1 MEDGLST
8 ETTTLLGRDAGI
20 GAAFKPRRLGHTNM
34 RVGDLQQGIKF
45 YCDVVGFE
53 LVYTK
58 RAMTDVNKVVG
69 AFFSNGNT
77 YHDLAFFQ
85 RGTPGAL
92 DHTAI
97 ELSTEGDLLAG
108 YERATA
114 AGYSVKTADY
124 DVARSLYFKDPDGN
138 TVEIY
143 ADTTKD
149 WRRLRGDGRTVS
161 ASPEDWTP
169 GDPSRYTS
177 HEAHNYPVDPELVR
191 VPDSIFQTKRV
202 LYAALASHDAAAMQE
217 FYEKIVGLEAMTT
230 GENLVVLGGSA
241 GVPSLVL
248 YQVDESQ
255 PTGHHHTGYEVWDVE
270 AGRAKLAE
278 SAGDDVPVPLPQSD
292 DTLVALTNPDG
303 VLLTFFD
310 SSHADA
316 AGVTKM
322 AEKLLK
328 SS

>member
-1 MEDGLST
+1 MTT
-8 ETTTLLGRDAGI
+8 ETTTLLGKEAGI
-20 GAAFKPRRLGHTNM
+20 GEAFKPRRLGHTNM
-34 RVGDLQQGIKF
+34 RVGDLQKSIQF
-45 YCDVVGFE
+45 YKDVIGFD

-97 ELSTEGDLLAG
+97 ELSTEADLLAG

-143 ADTTKD
+143 ADTTTE

-191 VPDSIFQTKRV
+191 LEDSIFQTKRV
-202 LYAALASHDAAAMQE
+202 LYAALASHDAARLQE
-217 FYEKIVGLEAMTT
+217 FYEQIVGLRVLTI

-241 GVPSLVL
+241 GVPSLVI

-255 PTGHHHTGYEVWDVE
+255 PIGHHHTGYEVWDLE
-270 AGRAKLAE
+270 AGRAKLDE
-278 SAGDDVPVPLPQSD
+278 RRDDDSPRPLAQSD
-292 DTLVALTNPDG
+292 ETLVAITNPDG
-303 VLLTFFD
+303 VLITLFE
-310 SSHADA
+310 SSQADA
-316 AGVTKM
+316 AGVSTM
-322 AEKLLK
+322 AAKLLK
-328 SS
+328 SA